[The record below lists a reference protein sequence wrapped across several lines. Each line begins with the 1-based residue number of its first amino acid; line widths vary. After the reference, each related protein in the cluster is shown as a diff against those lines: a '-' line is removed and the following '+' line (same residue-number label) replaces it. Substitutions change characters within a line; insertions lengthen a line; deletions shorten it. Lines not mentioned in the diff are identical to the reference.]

1 MRSLRQI
8 PFAVLALLPLA
19 APASANPDGILP
31 GPTTDAPEVF
41 SMEIAGGESGYQMR
55 FALYADRTFE
65 MVYQGTLVLVETAAP
80 EVYQDFVRELRMG
93 GFLDVASTRM
103 ASKASM
109 RLAGDPLVTT
119 LSAYGG
125 LATFSYAGENYAVVP
140 EVVQNVQAA
149 FEDLIL
155 DVILASGLVA
165 A

>member
-1 MRSLRQI
+1 MRSLRQNA
-8 PFAVLALLPLA
+8 FAVLALLPFA

-65 MVYQGTLVLVETAAP
+65 MAYQGVLVLVETAAP
-80 EVYQDFVRELRMG
+80 EVYQDFVFELRSG
-93 GFLDVASTRM
+93 GFLDLEPLRM
-103 ASKASM
+103 AAKASK
-109 RLAGDPLVTT
+109 RALGDPLVTS
-119 LSAYGG
+119 LSAYAG
-125 LATFSYAGENYAVVP
+125 LATFSYAGENYAVIP

-155 DVILASGLVA
+155 DVVLASGFVA